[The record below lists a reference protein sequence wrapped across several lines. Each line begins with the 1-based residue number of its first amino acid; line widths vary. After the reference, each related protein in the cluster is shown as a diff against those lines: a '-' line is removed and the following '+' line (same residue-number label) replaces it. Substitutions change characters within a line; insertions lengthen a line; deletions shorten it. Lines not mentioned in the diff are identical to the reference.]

1 MNWLETLPS
10 VGSSNTQ
17 YISWGNV
24 FYNLPEITNIFL
36 NTSGDKWTP
45 NKKLKKGMARRK
57 DGVDEK
63 YRDCY
68 RRWAGRTYKG
78 KHPSHLVQG
87 EKKVFPHNQLI
98 LGYCLLCPMTSL
110 IPTNYRYKRHFRLC
124 HIKHAVLIAK
134 ITLLACK
141 CSQVKSQGT
150 DYSCRNQH
158 YHCHLCHWPKTSK
171 QALFI
176 HYNTQHDLPIE
187 VIGHLVDK
195 PKKIKQ

>member
-1 MNWLETLPS
+1 
-10 VGSSNTQ
+10 
-17 YISWGNV
+17 
-24 FYNLPEITNIFL
+24 
-36 NTSGDKWTP
+36 
-45 NKKLKKGMARRK
+45 MARRK

-63 YRDCY
+63 YRDRY

-98 LGYCLLCPMTSL
+98 PGYCLLCPMTSL

-141 CSQVKSQGT
+141 FSQVKSQGT

-187 VIGHLVDK
+187 VLYIEM
-195 PKKIKQ
+195 P

>member
-1 MNWLETLPS
+1 
-10 VGSSNTQ
+10 
-17 YISWGNV
+17 
-24 FYNLPEITNIFL
+24 
-36 NTSGDKWTP
+36 
-45 NKKLKKGMARRK
+45 MARRK
-57 DGVDEK
+57 DGVDEE
-63 YRDCY
+63 YRDRY

-78 KHPSHLVQG
+78 KHPTHLVQG

-98 LGYCLLCPMTSL
+98 PGYCLLCPMTSL
-110 IPTNYRYKRHFRLC
+110 IPTDYRYKRHFRLC
-124 HIKHAVLIAK
+124 HIKHAVVVGR

-141 CSQVKSQGT
+141 CSQIKSQGS
-150 DYSCRNQH
+150 DESCRNQH

-187 VIGHLVDK
+187 TIGHLEER

>member
-1 MNWLETLPS
+1 
-10 VGSSNTQ
+10 
-17 YISWGNV
+17 
-24 FYNLPEITNIFL
+24 
-36 NTSGDKWTP
+36 
-45 NKKLKKGMARRK
+45 MARRK

-78 KHPSHLVQG
+78 KYPSHLVQG
-87 EKKVFPHNQLI
+87 EKNVFPHNQLI
-98 LGYCLLCPMTSL
+98 PGYCLLCPMTSL

-124 HIKHAVLIAK
+124 HIKHAVVIAK

-158 YHCHLCHWPKTSK
+158 YIAIS
-171 QALFI
+171 
-176 HYNTQHDLPIE
+176 
-187 VIGHLVDK
+187 VIG
-195 PKKIKQ
+195 

>member
-1 MNWLETLPS
+1 
-10 VGSSNTQ
+10 
-17 YISWGNV
+17 
-24 FYNLPEITNIFL
+24 
-36 NTSGDKWTP
+36 
-45 NKKLKKGMARRK
+45 MARRK

-63 YRDCY
+63 YRDHY
-68 RRWAGRTYKG
+68 RRWAGQTYKG

-87 EKKVFPHNQLI
+87 EKNVFPHNQLI

-110 IPTNYRYKRHFRLC
+110 IPTNYRYKQHFRLC
-124 HIKHAVLIAK
+124 HIKHAVVIVR

-158 YHCHLCHWPKTSK
+158 YHCHLCHWPKTLK

-176 HYNTQHDLPIE
+176 HYNTQHDFPIE